1 MSSAEVG
8 SKEMC
13 LLVEFVATPYHSWLV
28 GELALSH
35 AVSDV
40 CLVGPRGC
48 GKSALVRQLATILG
62 YRTETIQLYQVPY
75 RTYLF
80 STVVIAVPLRYRT
93 RLLKKLLRM
102 VGTYRQLYTG
112 TVRTFVT
119 SR

>member
-80 STVVIAVPLRYRT
+80 STVVIAVPLRYPYSFT
-93 RLLKKLLRM
+93 YKTFTD
-102 VGTYRQLYTG
+102 GTGSCIPVLY
-112 TVRTFVT
+112 VPL
-119 SR
+119 